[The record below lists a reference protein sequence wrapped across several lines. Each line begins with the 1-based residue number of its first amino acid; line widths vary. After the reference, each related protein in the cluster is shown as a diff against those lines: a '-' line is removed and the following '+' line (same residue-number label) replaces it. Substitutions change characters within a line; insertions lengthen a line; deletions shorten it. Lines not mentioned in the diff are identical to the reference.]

1 MIQVVSIRRFCLSFL
16 YNVRVNDCISH
27 SCLIKFLLSLGLMP
41 LFFTFSSCLMLEA
54 AVYIIQNYPEYLK
67 PWPSSSSI
75 TADPQQ
81 LRIQTNFLLTN
92 IAFCP
97 IRKRGHQII
106 SLFNIYSWK
115 SSFLLFLMPLLFVY
129 IVSYLLD

>member
-1 MIQVVSIRRFCLSFL
+1 MIQVLSIRRFCLSFL
-16 YNVRVNDCISH
+16 YNVLVNDCISH

-41 LFFTFSSCLMLEA
+41 LFFTFSSCLMLEV